1 MSRLEPRRTLRSTKE
16 LPSSAGFHFVNLCP
30 SWLMVSSM
38 LTEIILEAWI
48 ALRRNYTRS
57 LLTMLGI
64 VWGIAT
70 VTLLIAYG
78 SSFRRILVGGFD
90 AFGKSV
96 VICWPQQTSE
106 QPGGQRAG
114 KKVRLEQAD
123 LDIVKETAPLVKH
136 VCLETV
142 NRPGISY
149 GERMVGTAA
158 IRGVCPEYGEMR
170 NEVPSEGRWISAGD
184 ELERRRVVF
193 LGGRVREQLFSGRPA
208 IGETVQI
215 GGVHF
220 TVIGVMARK
229 IQLSN
234 YFSSDD
240 DSAWIPYSAAGDVWN
255 TKYAAVMVFEP
266 VAPQFEKKAQAQVLA
281 AIASRQQFSPT
292 DPKAFQMF
300 GRDEFRPVID
310 GLTIGLQVLLTFVGT
325 LTLGIGGVGVMNIML
340 VSVDER
346 IREIGL
352 RRALGA
358 KKWQIK
364 LQFLAETLL
373 IMLLGGAAGVLLSY
387 GIAAAV
393 GTLPLMGPLF
403 EDDSGKADIHLQ
415 ISLATVMLSTL
426 VLLAV
431 GVASGL
437 VPALRASKLGSGR
450 SAAIRVKR
458 LSS

>member
-1 MSRLEPRRTLRSTKE
+1 
-16 LPSSAGFHFVNLCP
+16 
-30 SWLMVSSM
+30 M
-38 LTEIILEAWI
+38 LIEIIFEAWI
-48 ALRRNYTRS
+48 ALKRNLTRS

-78 SSFRRILVGGFD
+78 SSFRSVLVHGFD

-114 KKVRLEQAD
+114 KKVLLEQAD
-123 LDIVKETAPLVKH
+123 LEMVKQTAPLVKH
-136 VCLETV
+136 ACLETV
-142 NRPGISY
+142 RRPGIAY
-149 GERMVGTAA
+149 GDRMVGTAPV
-158 IRGVCPEYGEMR
+158 RGVCPEYGEMR
-170 NEVPSEGRWISAGD
+170 NEVPSEGRWINSED
-184 ELERRRVVF
+184 ELERRRVIF
-193 LGGRVREQLFSGRPA
+193 LGGRLKEQLFSGRPA
-208 IGETVQI
+208 VGETVLVS
-215 GGVHF
+215 GVRF
-220 TVIGVMARK
+220 TVVGVMARK

-240 DSAWIPYSAAGDVWN
+240 ESSWIPYSAAGDLWN
-255 TKYAAVMVFEP
+255 TRYAAVMLFEP
-266 VAPQFEKKAQAQVLA
+266 IAPQFEKKAMAQVLA
-281 AIASRQQFSPT
+281 AVATRQQFSPT

-310 GLTIGLQVLLTFVGT
+310 ALTIGLQVLLTFIGT

-358 KKWQIK
+358 RKRHIK

-373 IMLLGGAAGVLLSY
+373 IMMAGGAIGVALSY
-387 GIAAAV
+387 AIAAAV

-403 EDDSGKADIHLQ
+403 EDDSGQADIHLR
-415 ISLATVMLSTL
+415 ISMLTVMLSSI
-426 VLLAV
+426 VLLMV
-431 GVASGL
+431 GVLSGM
-437 VPALRASKLGSGR
+437 VPALRASKLDPVEALR
-450 SAAIRVKR
+450 YE
-458 LSS
+458 

>member
-1 MSRLEPRRTLRSTKE
+1 
-16 LPSSAGFHFVNLCP
+16 
-30 SWLMVSSM
+30 M
-38 LTEIILEAWI
+38 LFEIIREAWI

-64 VWGIAT
+64 VWGITT

-78 SSFRRILVGGFD
+78 SSFRSILVGGFD
-90 AFGKSV
+90 AFGKSA

-114 KKVRLEQAD
+114 KKVVFEQAD
-123 LDIVKETAPLVKH
+123 LDMVKETAPLVKH
-136 VCLETV
+136 ACLETV
-142 NRPGISY
+142 RRPGIAY
-149 GERMVGTAA
+149 GDRMVGTAA
-158 IRGVCPEYGEMR
+158 VRGVCPAYGEMR
-170 NEVPSEGRWISAGD
+170 NEVPSEGRWINDSD

-193 LGGRVREQLFSGRPA
+193 LGGRIREQLFSGRPA
-208 IGETVQI
+208 VGEVVQI
-215 GGVHF
+215 GGVRF

-240 DSAWIPYSAAGDVWN
+240 ESSWIPYPAAGDLWN
-255 TKYAAVMVFEP
+255 TKDAAVLIFEP
-266 VAPQFEKKAQAQVLA
+266 IAPQFEKRAMAQVLA
-281 AIASRQQFSPT
+281 AVATRQGFSPT
-292 DPKAFQMF
+292 DPKAIQMF

-310 GLTIGLQVLLTFVGT
+310 ALTIGLQVLLAFVGT

-358 KKWQIK
+358 RKRHIK
-364 LQFLAETLL
+364 FQFLAETLL
-373 IMLLGGAAGVLLSY
+373 IMLLGGAVGVLLSY

-403 EDDSGKADIHLQ
+403 EDDSGKADIHLR
-415 ISLATVMLSTL
+415 ISLMTVTLSTI
-426 VLLAV
+426 VLLIV
-431 GVASGL
+431 GVISGL
-437 VPALRASKLGSGR
+437 VPALRAS
-450 SAAIRVKR
+450 R
-458 LSS
+458 LDPVEALRYE

>member
-1 MSRLEPRRTLRSTKE
+1 
-16 LPSSAGFHFVNLCP
+16 
-30 SWLMVSSM
+30 M
-38 LTEIILEAWI
+38 LIEIIIEAWG
-48 ALRRNYTRS
+48 ALKRNYTRS

-78 SSFRRILVGGFD
+78 SSFRQILVGGFD

-114 KKVRLEQAD
+114 KRVVFEKE
-123 LDIVKETAPLVKH
+123 DIDMVKDTAPLVKH
-136 VCLETV
+136 ACRETV
-142 NRPGISY
+142 RRPGIAY
-149 GERMVGTAA
+149 GDRLAGTAA

-170 NEVPSEGRWISAGD
+170 NEVPSEGRWISASD
-184 ELERRRVVF
+184 ELERRRVCF
-193 LGGRVREQLFSGRPA
+193 LGGRIREQLFSGRPA
-208 IGETVQI
+208 VGEIVQI
-215 GGVHF
+215 AGVRF
-220 TVIGVMARK
+220 TVIGLMARK

-240 DSAWIPYSAAGDVWN
+240 ESVWIPYSAAGDLWD
-255 TKYAAVMVFEP
+255 TRYAAVLVFAP
-266 VAPQFEKKAQAQVLA
+266 IAPQYEKKAMAQVLA
-281 AIASRQQFSPT
+281 AVATRQQFSPT
-292 DPKAFQMF
+292 DPKAIQMF

-310 GLTIGLQVLLTFVGT
+310 ALTIGLQVLLAFVGT

-346 IREIGL
+346 VREIGL

-358 KKWQIK
+358 RKRHIK
-364 LQFLAETLL
+364 FQFLAETLL
-373 IMLLGGAAGVLLSY
+373 IMLLGGAIGVLVSY
-387 GIAAAV
+387 AIAAAV

-415 ISLATVMLSTL
+415 ISLMTVMISTF
-426 VLLAV
+426 VLLIV

-437 VPALRASKLGSGR
+437 VPALRASKLDPVEALR
-450 SAAIRVKR
+450 YE
-458 LSS
+458 

>member
-1 MSRLEPRRTLRSTKE
+1 
-16 LPSSAGFHFVNLCP
+16 
-30 SWLMVSSM
+30 M
-38 LTEIILEAWI
+38 LIEIILEAWI
-48 ALRRNYTRS
+48 ALKRNLTRS
-57 LLTMLGI
+57 FLTMLGI

-78 SSFRRILVGGFD
+78 SSFRSILVHGFD

-114 KKVRLEQAD
+114 KKVVVEQVD
-123 LDIVKETAPLVKH
+123 VDMVKATAPLVRH
-136 VCLETV
+136 VCRETV

-149 GERMVGTAA
+149 GDRMVGTAA
-158 IRGVCPEYGEMR
+158 VRGVCPEYGEMR
-170 NEVPSEGRWISAGD
+170 NEIPSEGRWIDTGD
-184 ELERRRVVF
+184 ELERRRVIF
-193 LGGRVREQLFSGRPA
+193 LGGRLKEQLFSGRPA
-208 IGETVQI
+208 VGETVEV
-215 GGVHF
+215 GGVRF
-220 TVIGVMARK
+220 TVVGVMARK

-240 DSAWIPYSAAGDVWN
+240 ESAWIPYATAGELWN
-255 TKYAAVMVFEP
+255 TRYAAVLLFEP
-266 VAPQFEKKAQAQVLA
+266 LAPQFEKKAMAQVLA
-281 AIASRQQFSPT
+281 AVATRQNFSPT

-310 GLTIGLQVLLTFVGT
+310 ALTIGLQVLLAFVGT

-358 KKWQIK
+358 RKRHIK

-373 IMLLGGAAGVLLSY
+373 IMLLGGAIGVLLSY
-387 GIAAAV
+387 LIAWAV
-393 GTLPLMGPLF
+393 GTLPMMGPLF
-403 EDDSGKADIHLQ
+403 EDDSGQGDIHLR
-415 ISLATVMLSTL
+415 ISMMTL
-426 VLLAV
+426 VLSSAVLLVV
-431 GVASGL
+431 GVISGM
-437 VPALRASKLGSGR
+437 VPALRASKLDPVEALR
-450 SAAIRVKR
+450 YE
-458 LSS
+458 

>member
-1 MSRLEPRRTLRSTKE
+1 
-16 LPSSAGFHFVNLCP
+16 
-30 SWLMVSSM
+30 M
-38 LTEIILEAWI
+38 LFEIIRESWI

-64 VWGIAT
+64 VWGITT

-78 SSFRRILVGGFD
+78 SSFRAILVGGFD
-90 AFGKSV
+90 AFGKSA

-114 KKVRLEQAD
+114 KKVVFEQAD
-123 LDIVKETAPLVKH
+123 LDMVKETAPLVKH
-136 VCLETV
+136 ACLETV
-142 NRPGISY
+142 RRPGIAY
-149 GERMVGTAA
+149 GDRMVGTAA
-158 IRGVCPEYGEMR
+158 VRSVCAAYGDMR
-170 NEVPSEGRWISAGD
+170 NEVPSEGRWINDSD
-184 ELERRRVVF
+184 VLERRRVVF
-193 LGGRVREQLFSGRPA
+193 LGGRLREQLFSGRPA
-208 IGETVQI
+208 VGEVVQI
-215 GGVHF
+215 GGVRF

-240 DSAWIPYSAAGDVWN
+240 ESSWIPYSAAGDLWN
-255 TKYAAVMVFEP
+255 TKDAAVLIFEP
-266 VAPQFEKKAQAQVLA
+266 IAPQFEKRAMAQVLA
-281 AIASRQQFSPT
+281 AVATRQGFSPT
-292 DPKAFQMF
+292 DPKAIQMF

-310 GLTIGLQVLLTFVGT
+310 ALTIGLQVLLVFVGT

-358 KKWQIK
+358 RKRHIK
-364 LQFLAETLL
+364 FQFLAETLL
-373 IMLLGGAAGVLLSY
+373 IMLLGGAVGVLLSY

-403 EDDSGKADIHLQ
+403 EDDSGKADIHLR
-415 ISLATVMLSTL
+415 ISLMTVTLSTI
-426 VLLAV
+426 VLLIV
-431 GVASGL
+431 GVISGL
-437 VPALRASKLGSGR
+437 VPALRASKLDPVEALR
-450 SAAIRVKR
+450 YE
-458 LSS
+458 

>member
-1 MSRLEPRRTLRSTKE
+1 
-16 LPSSAGFHFVNLCP
+16 
-30 SWLMVSSM
+30 M
-38 LTEIILEAWI
+38 LIEIILEAWI
-48 ALRRNYTRS
+48 ALKRNLTRTF
-57 LLTMLGI
+57 LTMLGI

-78 SSFRRILVGGFD
+78 SSFRSILVHGFD

-114 KKVRLEQAD
+114 KKVVIEQAD
-123 LDIVKETAPLVKH
+123 VDMVKATAPLVRH
-136 VCLETV
+136 VCRETV

-149 GERMVGTAA
+149 GDRMVGTAA
-158 IRGVCPEYGEMR
+158 VRGVCPEYGEMR
-170 NEVPSEGRWISAGD
+170 NEVPSEGRWIDAGD
-184 ELERRRVVF
+184 ELERRRVIF
-193 LGGRVREQLFSGRPA
+193 LGGRTKEQLFSGRPA
-208 IGETVQI
+208 IGEIVEV
-215 GGVHF
+215 GGVRF

-240 DSAWIPYSAAGDVWN
+240 ESAWIPYSTAGDLWN
-255 TKYAAVMVFEP
+255 TRYAAVLLFQP
-266 VAPQFEKKAQAQVLA
+266 IAPQFEKKAMAQVLGA
-281 AIASRQQFSPT
+281 VATRQNFSPT

-310 GLTIGLQVLLTFVGT
+310 ALTIGLQVLLAFVGT

-358 KKWQIK
+358 RKRHIT

-373 IMLLGGAAGVLLSY
+373 IMVLGGALGVALSY
-387 GIAAAV
+387 AIAWAV
-393 GTLPLMGPLF
+393 GTLPMMGPLF
-403 EDDSGKADIHLQ
+403 EDDSGQGDIHLR
-415 ISLATVMLSTL
+415 ISMMTVILSSA
-426 VLLAV
+426 VLLVV

-437 VPALRASKLGSGR
+437 VPALRASKLDPVEALR
-450 SAAIRVKR
+450 YE
-458 LSS
+458 

>member
-1 MSRLEPRRTLRSTKE
+1 
-16 LPSSAGFHFVNLCP
+16 
-30 SWLMVSSM
+30 M
-38 LTEIILEAWI
+38 LIEIILEAWI
-48 ALRRNYTRS
+48 ALKRNLTRS

-78 SSFRRILVGGFD
+78 SSFRSVLVHGFD

-114 KKVRLEQAD
+114 KKVLLEQAD
-123 LDIVKETAPLVKH
+123 LEMVKQTAPLVKH
-136 VCLETV
+136 ACLETV
-142 NRPGISY
+142 RRPGIAY
-149 GERMVGTAA
+149 GDRMVGTAPV
-158 IRGVCPEYGEMR
+158 RGVCSEYGEMR
-170 NEVPSEGRWISAGD
+170 NEVPSEGRWINSED
-184 ELERRRVVF
+184 ELERRRVIF
-193 LGGRVREQLFSGRPA
+193 LGGRLKEQLFSGRPA
-208 IGETVQI
+208 VGETVLVS
-215 GGVHF
+215 GVRF
-220 TVIGVMARK
+220 TVVGVMARK

-240 DSAWIPYSAAGDVWN
+240 ESSWIPYSAAGDLWN
-255 TKYAAVMVFEP
+255 TRYAAVMVFEP
-266 VAPQFEKKAQAQVLA
+266 IAPQFEKKAMAQVLA
-281 AIASRQQFSPT
+281 AVATRQQFSPT

-310 GLTIGLQVLLTFVGT
+310 ALTIGLQVLLTFIGT

-358 KKWQIK
+358 RKRHIK

-373 IMLLGGAAGVLLSY
+373 IMTAGGAIGVALSY
-387 GIAAAV
+387 AIAAAV

-403 EDDSGKADIHLQ
+403 EDDSGQADIHLR
-415 ISLATVMLSTL
+415 ISMLTVMLSSI
-426 VLLAV
+426 VLLMV
-431 GVASGL
+431 GVLSGM
-437 VPALRASKLGSGR
+437 VPALRAS
-450 SAAIRVKR
+450 R
-458 LSS
+458 LDPVEALRYE

>member
-1 MSRLEPRRTLRSTKE
+1 
-16 LPSSAGFHFVNLCP
+16 
-30 SWLMVSSM
+30 MV
-38 LTEIILEAWI
+38 TEIILEAWI
-48 ALRRNYTRS
+48 ALKRNYTRS

-70 VTLLIAYG
+70 VTLLLAYG

-114 KKVRLEQAD
+114 QKIVFEQAD
-123 LDIVKETAPLVKH
+123 LDMVKETSPLVRN

-142 NRPGISY
+142 HRPGIAY
-149 GERMVGTAA
+149 GDRMVGTAA

-170 NEVPSEGRWISAGD
+170 NEVPAEGRWIDAND
-184 ELERRRVVF
+184 ELERRRVAF
-193 LGGRVREQLFSGRPA
+193 IGGRIREELFSGRPA
-208 IGETVQI
+208 VGETVLI
-215 GGVHF
+215 GGVRF

-240 DSAWIPYSAAGDVWN
+240 ESVWIPYSAAGDLWN
-255 TKYAAVMVFEP
+255 TRYASVMVFEP
-266 VAPQFEKKAQAQVLA
+266 IAPQFEKPAMAQVLA
-281 AIASRQQFSPT
+281 AVATRQHFSPT
-292 DPKAFQMF
+292 DKKAIQMF
-300 GRDEFRPVID
+300 GRDEFRPIID
-310 GLTIGLQVLLTFVGT
+310 ALTIGLQVLLTFIGT

-358 KKWQIK
+358 RAWHIK
-364 LQFLAETLL
+364 FQFLAETML
-373 IMLLGGAAGVLLSY
+373 IVLLGGLIGVALSY
-387 GIAAAV
+387 AISAAV

-403 EDDSGKADIHLQ
+403 EDTSGKADIHLQ
-415 ISLATVMLSTL
+415 ISLLTVSISAI
-426 VLLAV
+426 VLLIV
-431 GVASGL
+431 GVVSGMI
-437 VPALRASKLGSGR
+437 PALRASKLDPVEALR
-450 SAAIRVKR
+450 YE
-458 LSS
+458 

>member
-1 MSRLEPRRTLRSTKE
+1 
-16 LPSSAGFHFVNLCP
+16 
-30 SWLMVSSM
+30 M

-48 ALRRNYTRS
+48 ALKRNTTRS

-70 VTLLIAYG
+70 VTLLLAYG
-78 SSFRRILVGGFD
+78 SSFRHVLVSGFN

-114 KKVRLEQAD
+114 KKVVFEQAD
-123 LDIVKETAPLVKH
+123 IDMVKETAPLVKYA
-136 VCLETV
+136 CLETV
-142 NRPGISY
+142 HRPGIAY
-149 GERMVGTAA
+149 GDRMVGTAA

-170 NEVPSEGRWISAGD
+170 NEIPSQGRWIDAND
-184 ELERRRVVF
+184 EIERRRVAF
-193 LGGRVREQLFSGRPA
+193 LGGRIREELFSGRPA
-208 IGETVQI
+208 VGEEVLI
-215 GGVHF
+215 GGVRF
-220 TVIGVMARK
+220 TVIGVMGRK

-240 DSAWIPYSAAGDVWN
+240 ESVWIPYSTAGDLWN
-255 TKYAAVMVFEP
+255 TRYAAVMVFEP
-266 VAPQFEKKAQAQVLA
+266 IAPQFEKPAMAQVLA
-281 AIASRQQFSPT
+281 AVATRQQFSPT
-292 DPKAFQMF
+292 DPKAIQMF

-310 GLTIGLQVLLTFVGT
+310 GLTIGLQVLLTFIGT

-358 KKWQIK
+358 RAWHIK
-364 LQFLAETLL
+364 FQFLAETML
-373 IMLLGGAAGVLLSY
+373 IVLLGGLIGVALSY
-387 GIAAAV
+387 AISAAV

-403 EDDSGKADIHLQ
+403 EDTSGQADIHLR
-415 ISLATVMLSTL
+415 ISVTTVVISTL
-426 VLLAV
+426 VLLIV
-431 GVASGL
+431 GL
-437 VPALRASKLGSGR
+437 VSGMIPALRASKLDPVEALR
-450 SAAIRVKR
+450 YE
-458 LSS
+458 